1 MSGLNRR
8 RPEPAM
14 GGFSD
19 SDANIL
25 ASLAHEAC
33 ESHCSECDGCLMG
46 EESDEL
52 CEDCEADWEP
62 ARPPAWMMLEPWQ
75 DLVARVSP
83 DHTFSYPHDIPAPK
97 GNQ

>member
-52 CEDCEADWEP
+52 CEDCQEDLEHTRP
-62 ARPPAWMMLEPWQ
+62 AHLFWEPWQ

-83 DHTFSYPHDIPAPK
+83 NHTFSYPHDIPAPK